1 MITRTKREI
10 NKHRRRLVEVIH
22 RRIDR
27 EYPMRRW
34 WRLLVSLA
42 SLATLFIGFA
52 KLEPVVFEFVLLG
65 AFLLFIVEEIAR
77 LRHRAPRPRWLRFMM
92 ETMGG
97 GAGMWLF
104 TGLLYWVEGDTEEVL
119 SVVYFMLVMGAILLM
134 LFCYGAW
141 RYGRL
146 KREIE
151 ETKDAIHRR
160 MHRQRKL
167 ERL

>member
-52 KLEPVVFEFVLLG
+52 KLEPIVFEFVLLG
-65 AFLLFIVEEIAR
+65 TFLLFIVEEITR
-77 LRHRAPRPRWLRFMM
+77 LRHRAPRPRWFRFMM

-97 GAGMWLF
+97 GVGMWLF
-104 TGLLYWVEGDTEEVL
+104 AGSLYWAEGDTEEVL

-141 RYGRL
+141 RYWRL
-146 KREIE
+146 KREIG

-160 MHRQRKL
+160 MQRRKNMEL
-167 ERL
+167 L